1 MILKRTVV
9 TAVQCPTPESPKN
22 GQAIFTSVSYNS
34 IVSYKCQFG
43 FTLVGESS
51 RRCGADRKWS
61 SVLPVCKEINC
72 GHPGVLYNG
81 WLENIESGTGLGASI
96 IFRCHPGMLLV
107 GNTTTLC
114 HDDGHWRYP
123 VPQCL
128 GN

>member
-1 MILKRTVV
+1 M
-9 TAVQCPTPESPKN
+9 
-22 GQAIFTSVSYNS
+22 SYE
-34 IVSYKCQFG
+34 CQYG

-61 SVLPVCKEINC
+61 NVAPVCKEINC

-81 WLENIESGTGLGASI
+81 WLENTDGGTGLGSTI
-96 IFRCHPGMLLV
+96 IFRCQPGMLLV

-114 HDDGHWRYP
+114 QADGRWRYP
-123 VPQCL
+123 MPQCL